1 MPIRTMKSYK
11 YLGILLLT
19 STQFFAQ
26 KKDENIG
33 VEVVN
38 IVKPYSPTISDA
50 FKAKEVPVIEDDV
63 NTQKQTIEYNIFSF
77 PVASTFTP
85 SKGVAQTI
93 DPPQKETYFQNYVR
107 LGGGNF
113 GTIDGEAALSY
124 TLNRNDYVA
133 LFINHRS
140 SAGGIKDLKLSDKY
154 SFTNAKAYYG
164 SKTRDLDWKVGLG
177 YQRNMYNWY
186 GLAKDIDLWVNP
198 EIFDGLNVK
207 NIYNTIVLDGQ
218 VKATDG
224 IVDGGEFFFKRFT
237 DKKDSQENHFFI
249 KPTASFDVNGFDI
262 ETDVVVDY
270 LGGSFARGYQ
280 NFLNPVKQ
288 EYSYFN
294 IGVQPKLKYEVNSE
308 FHVKAGLGLFYSN
321 GKNNGESNN
330 KFHIFPQITAS
341 YTIVDGVLLAFAGAE
356 GGLQQN
362 SFASLISK
370 NPFLS
375 PTQFI
380 QPTANAYDL
389 YAGLNGKL
397 SSNVSF
403 SVKGGFKQQN
413 NYTFFVNN
421 LIQSPSVTTN
431 DYQPYEYGN
440 SFSVVYD
447 DLKTIH
453 LSGNIQYDMTKE
465 SHVGVLAEVNSYNTK
480 QEEAW
485 NLPTFKIGAETNFKV
500 TDKWFAG
507 ARLFFVGQR
516 YGLES
521 VLFTDINTQTET
533 LQQTKITLDSYFD
546 LNANVLYKHN
556 ERLSGF
562 IKLNNITGQEYM
574 RYTNFPVQGFQV
586 LVGASYNFDF

>member
-1 MPIRTMKSYK
+1 MKSYK
-11 YLGILLLT
+11 IFGLLLLT

-63 NTQKQTIEYNIFSF
+63 NTKKQTIEYNIFSF

-85 SKGVAQTI
+85 TKGVAQTI
-93 DPPQKETYFQNYVR
+93 DPAYKETYFQNYVR
-107 LGGGNF
+107 LGGGNY

-124 TLNRNDYVA
+124 ALNRNDYVA
-133 LFINHRS
+133 LFVNHRS

-186 GLAKDIDLWVNP
+186 GLSKDIDTWVSP
-198 EIFDGLNVK
+198 QVFEGLNVQ
-207 NIYNTIVLDGQ
+207 NVYSTVVLDGQ
-218 VKATDG
+218 IRATNNVIDS
-224 IVDGGEFFFKRFT
+224 GEFFFKRFS
-237 DKKDSQENHFFI
+237 DKKDSQENHFYI
-249 KPTASFDVNGFDI
+249 KPTASFDVNGFDL
-262 ETDVVVDY
+262 EADLVVDY
-270 LGGSFARGYQ
+270 LSGSFARGYQ
-280 NFLNPVKQ
+280 NFINPIKH
-288 EYSYFN
+288 EYTYFN
-294 IGVQPKLKYEVNSE
+294 IGVQPRVKYDVTDDL
-308 FHVKAGLGLFYSN
+308 HLKAGLGLFYSN
-321 GKNNGESNN
+321 GKNNDESNN
-330 KFHIFPQITAS
+330 KLYIFPQVTAS
-341 YTIVDGVLLAFAGAE
+341 YTIVDGVLMAFAGLE

-362 SFASLISK
+362 SFASLIEN

-380 QPTANAYDL
+380 KPTANAYDL
-389 YAGLNGKL
+389 YAGFNGKMA
-397 SSNVSF
+397 SKVSF
-403 SVKGGFKQQN
+403 NAKVGYKQQK
-413 NYTFFVNN
+413 NYTFFINN
-421 LIQSPSVTTN
+421 LVQSPNVSLN
-431 DYQPYEYGN
+431 NYQPYEYGN
-440 SFSVVYD
+440 SFSVLYD

-453 LSGNIQYDMTKE
+453 LSGNIQYDITKE
-465 SHVGVLAEVNSYNTK
+465 SHVGMLAEVNSYSSS
-480 QEEAW
+480 QAEAW

-507 ARLFFVGQR
+507 ARLFFVGER
-516 YGLES
+516 YGLEN
-521 VLFTDINTQTET
+521 VLITDTTTQNTV
-533 LQQTKITLDSYFD
+533 LQQNKITLDSYFD
-546 LNANVLYKHN
+546 LNFNVLYKHN
-556 ERLSGF
+556 KQLSGF
-562 IKLNNITGQEYM
+562 IKLNNVTGQNYM